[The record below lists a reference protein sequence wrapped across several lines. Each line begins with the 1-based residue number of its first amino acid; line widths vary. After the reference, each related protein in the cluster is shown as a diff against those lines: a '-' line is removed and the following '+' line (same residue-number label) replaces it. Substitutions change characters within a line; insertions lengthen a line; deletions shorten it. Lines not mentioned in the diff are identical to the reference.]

1 MEELCFVMAPQ
12 RGHARDPA
20 ETVLT
25 VARIMDCLT
34 ARGAELHEAA
44 GGDDDGSD
52 HDDSYGDDGGG
63 GCGGELGHHE
73 GGGPGLEDERLDDEA
88 YDPRRGRRGTRRQ
101 EMARFRLATVV
112 YAIFD
117 DRLMRAA
124 ICKAVPAALGLHPNA
139 AVGILMACLRQ
150 GRLPWWHSLVLR
162 RGPVGFRCNPAPRRH
177 LFGRLLSCLDLNE
190 REDEFL
196 QADPE
201 RTLDLREH
209 PYLARGISKTT
220 GGSEGAETRSG
231 CRLGSSRGAPAV
243 PLAGASP

>member
-1 MEELCFVMAPQ
+1 MAPQ

-124 ICKAVPAALGLHPNA
+124 FCKAVPAALGLHPNA
-139 AVGILMACLRQ
+139 AVGILMACLRR
-150 GRLPWWHSLVLR
+150 GRLPWWHSLVRKLG
-162 RGPVGFRCNPAPRRH
+162 GPPSGETPLDTPGYTCPACKRPRNPARFPNPWTGWVRV
-177 LFGRLLSCLDLNE
+177 GDGDGDDPE
-190 REDEFL
+190 WAEE
-196 QADPE
+196 ADPE
-201 RTLDLREH
+201 RAAPRQWRFVCQGCA
-209 PYLARGISKTT
+209 YAART
-220 GGSEGAETRSG
+220 GTVA
-231 CRLGSSRGAPAV
+231 
-243 PLAGASP
+243 